1 MNENR
6 TPETTS
12 TMERRA
18 RRSESSIWAELLA
31 DSGAWR
37 PQDKP
42 RESEGW
48 LRAHG
53 YLPDRRQGA

>member
-1 MNENR
+1 MNEHR
-6 TPETTS
+6 PTQSTP

-18 RRSESSIWAELLA
+18 ARPQRSSIWAEILTE
-31 DSGAWR
+31 SAWR
-37 PQDKP
+37 PQDRP
-42 RESEGW
+42 PETDGW

>member
-18 RRSESSIWAELLA
+18 RRPESSIWAEILTE
-31 DSGAWR
+31 SAWR

-42 RESEGW
+42 RESDGW